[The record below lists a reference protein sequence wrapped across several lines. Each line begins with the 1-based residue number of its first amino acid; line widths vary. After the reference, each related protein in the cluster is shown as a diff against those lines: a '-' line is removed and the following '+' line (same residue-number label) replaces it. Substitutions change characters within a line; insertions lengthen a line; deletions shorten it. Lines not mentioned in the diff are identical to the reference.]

1 MVGLVFV
8 SHSRALAEAL
18 VSLVRQVASQD
29 LSIAI
34 AAGVGDDR
42 SEFGTDAIEIME
54 AIQSVYSDDGVL
66 VLMDLGS
73 AILSA
78 ETALDFLEP
87 EIAAH
92 VRFCPAPI
100 VEGAVA
106 AGVQAGLGS
115 DLDTVCQEAQAAL
128 QPKIEQ
134 LLGSVVPSGAA
145 APPPPVEAVIGE
157 EIVLTLRNLH
167 GLHARPAA
175 QFVKMAGSFD
185 ATVQVRNLTT
195 GKGPVSARSLNALA
209 TLGVI
214 QGHQI
219 TVTASGAQAEQALKG
234 LSELVQA
241 NFGEPT
247 EMPGDVAPVRAVTDL
262 IVEPIEGA
270 INLVAVSEGY
280 AVGPFYRY
288 QPALPP
294 VSMDLAEDPA
304 KEWKHLLRAVELT
317 GLAIEARRKQLVATI
332 GREEAAI
339 FDAHELILQDPELIS
354 QAKKYIFEAH
364 MNAGKAWDQ
373 SIQSIAENYRSLED
387 PYQKQRAIDVRDVG
401 NQVLYTLAEKTT
413 LGKIELPHPVILF
426 AEELTPT
433 ETSQLDMEKVLGIIT
448 SGGGPTSH
456 SAILARALGI
466 PALSGASTALSRVRA
481 DTLIGINATTGQLWI
496 DPNQAIQTELDSYRQ
511 EWLSK
516 RKKLL
521 QSSHALAALRTGQ
534 RVEVV
539 ANVGGLQDAKAAV
552 ENGAEGIGLLRT
564 EFLFLTR
571 SSAPDEADQYE
582 MLQQI
587 GETITNN
594 KMNDWPMIV
603 RTLDVGGDKELPYIS
618 LEPEANPFLGV
629 RALRL
634 CLRKPELFM
643 PQLRA
648 ILRATADYRFRV
660 MFPMVANLDE
670 VLQAKSALEVA
681 HAELSGEGTRH
692 GWPIE
697 TGIMVEI
704 PSAALMS
711 EKIAPHID
719 FFSIGTND
727 LTQYTLAAERGN
739 PALAGMA
746 DALHPAVLRL
756 IHQIVEASHRF
767 GKWTGIC
774 GELAGDAVAVPV
786 LVGLGVDELSLNP
799 AGIPRVKAILR
810 NLDQEAAISLAQK
823 VLQADGAAQAR
834 AIAREFIDQLQI

>member
-18 VSLVRQVASQD
+18 VSLVMQVASQG

-87 EIAAH
+87 EIAER
-92 VRFCPAPI
+92 VRICPAPI

-134 LLGSVVPSGAA
+134 LR
-145 APPPPVEAVIGE
+145 APVGLQESISREAPLTSFTGNEV
-157 EIVLTLRNLH
+157 VLTIRNLH

-175 QFVKMAGSFD
+175 QFVKTAGGFD
-185 ATVQVRNLTT
+185 ATIQVRNLTT

-209 TLGVI
+209 TLGAV

-219 TVTASGAQAEQALKG
+219 GISATGAQSELALKG
-234 LSELVQA
+234 LSDLVEG
-241 NFGEPT
+241 NFGEPV
-247 EMPGDVAPVRAVTDL
+247 EAPIKQVVLQDVAGKP
-262 IVEPIEGA
+262 PIRSDESSA
-270 INLVAVSEGY
+270 LVAVSEGY

-288 QPALPP
+288 QPALPAIP
-294 VSMDLAEDPA
+294 KDPA
-304 KEWKHLLRAVELT
+304 QDPGVEWKRFLS
-317 GLAIEARRKQLVATI
+317 AINKVHQAINTRRKQLTASI
-332 GREEAAI
+332 GEEEASI
-339 FDAHELILQDPELIS
+339 FDAHLLILEDPEL
-354 QAKKYIFEAH
+354 QAQTERLIFESN
-364 MNAGKAWDQ
+364 MNASYAWHQ
-373 SIQSIAENYRSLED
+373 SIQSVAEIYQSLDD

-401 NQVLYTLAEKTT
+401 NQVLYALAEKAAS
-413 LGKIELPHPVILF
+413 GKIELSNPVILF
-426 AEELTPT
+426 ADELTPT
-433 ETSQLDMEKVLGIIT
+433 ETSQLDMDKVLGIIT

-466 PALSGASTALSRVRA
+466 PALSGAG
-481 DTLIGINATTGQLWI
+481 LIFKDVLDGTSVGINGFTGQYWLKPTRVI
-496 DPNQAIQTELDSYRQ
+496 ETELTAQRQ
-511 EWLSK
+511 EWLLQ
-516 RKKLL
+516 REKLI
-521 QSSHALAALRTGQ
+521 QSSHALAGLRDGK
-534 RVEVV
+534 RIEVV

-552 ENGAEGIGLLRT
+552 DNGTEGIGLLRT

-571 SSAPDEADQYE
+571 SVAPDEKDQYE
-582 MLQQI
+582 MLCEI
-587 GETITNN
+587 GGVITQN
-594 KMNDWPMIV
+594 KTSDWPMIV

-634 CLRKPELFM
+634 SLRKPELFS

-648 ILRATADYRFRV
+648 ILRASADYQFRV
-660 MFPMVANLDE
+660 MFPMVANLEE
-670 VLQAKSALEVA
+670 VFQAKKALETA
-681 HAELSGEGTRH
+681 HLDLAREGVRH
-692 GWPIE
+692 RWPIE

-704 PSAALMS
+704 PSAALLS
-711 EKIAPHID
+711 EIIAPHID

-739 PALAGMA
+739 PALAGFA

-756 IHQIVEASHRF
+756 IKEIADASHRH
-767 GKWTGIC
+767 GKWTGVC
-774 GELAGDAVAVPV
+774 GELAGDPVAVPV

-810 NLDQEAAISLAQK
+810 NLDKESTTALSLRI
-823 VLQADGAAQAR
+823 LQAEGAAQAR
-834 AIAREFIDQLQI
+834 EIARQFLDQIKY